1 MRSFYE
7 IGLDSIS
14 DKIISHRYDRF
25 YPRFLDP
32 LRDKSFNMLE
42 IGIDQGGSYKIWEE
56 YFPKATIYGF
66 DINQEWESFR
76 GKVFQLD
83 QSNYDHLKKA
93 LDLVPKCDLIIDDGS
108 HNPTHQLDTFFEFF
122 ENLLNYGGIY
132 IIEDT
137 ECSYWRPETVL
148 YGYKKGYFNLIDY
161 FKSYPDV
168 VNSMYSKRKN
178 ELHIS
183 SITFGQNCIIITK
196 KTQEEIEFTNQIYN
210 LTDWL

>member
-14 DKIISHRYDRF
+14 DKVISHRYDRF

-32 LRDKSFNMLE
+32 LRGQSFNMLE
-42 IGIDQGGSYKIWEE
+42 VGIDQGGSYEIWKE
-56 YFPKATIYGF
+56 YFPNAIIYGL
-66 DINQEWESFR
+66 DINQEWESDR
-76 GKVFQLD
+76 GKVFKLD
-83 QSNYDHLKKA
+83 QSNPNHLKEVIN
-93 LDLVPKCDLIIDDGS
+93 LVPKCDFIIDDGS
-108 HNPTHQLDTFFEFF
+108 HNPIHQLDTFFEFF

-137 ECSYWRPETVL
+137 ECSYWKSEFDL
-148 YGYKKGYFNLIDY
+148 YGYKKGHFNLIDY
-161 FKSYPDV
+161 FKSYPDI
-168 VNSMYSKRKN
+168 VNSMYSQRKN

-196 KTQEEIEFTNQIYN
+196 KTQEEIELTNKVYN
-210 LTDWL
+210 LTNRL